1 MLTRIP
7 VRNTLP
13 GKPRSLVRSATDAMK
28 RRDASVMTPS
38 RDARRPE
45 SAVKGL
51 REQRGVA
58 D

>member
-58 D
+58 